1 MLLTA
6 MTGVMLTCG
15 SFSVYAEPDDTV
27 SGGETSVLQ
36 ESFAEVSA
44 SVPTENSVTEA
55 SPPQTDP
62 QPSEQVT
69 PYEPSEQVTPYEPSE
84 QVTPYEPSEQ
94 ITPYEPSEQITPYE
108 PSRPSYEYQTEYS
121 HEESTVY
128 VPEPS
133 HQEVS
138 FRTEPHYEYHNEGE
152 EDGNTTVSY
161 VYENEVGQDEYV
173 TESEEVYKEPE
184 PDRDT
189 SALEISDYEMSDTQ
203 TLTSQDWEDLKKGK
217 QTSQLELKSNT
228 TQQTNT
234 AFSKLKEESK
244 GGNDDWIFLAIGIG
258 LIAAGLIAAGYVIY
272 TVVKARKLRR

>member
-44 SVPTENSVTEA
+44 SVPTENSVTEVSA
-55 SPPQTDP
+55 PQTDP

-69 PYEPSEQVTPYEPSE
+69 PYEPSEQV
-84 QVTPYEPSEQ
+84 
-94 ITPYEPSEQITPYE
+94 TPYEPSEQITPYE

-161 VYENEVGQDEYV
+161 VYESEVGQDEYV

>member
-1 MLLTA
+1 MKRRKELCCLLLTA

-55 SPPQTDP
+55 SAPQTDP
-62 QPSEQVT
+62 QPSEQFT
-69 PYEPSEQVTPYEPSE
+69 PYEPSEQV
-84 QVTPYEPSEQ
+84 
-94 ITPYEPSEQITPYE
+94 TPYEPSEQITPYE

-173 TESEEVYKEPE
+173 TESEEVYEEPE
-184 PDRDT
+184 LDRDT

-234 AFSKLKEESK
+234 AFSKLKEEGK

-258 LIAAGLIAAGYVIY
+258 LIAVGLIAAGYVIY